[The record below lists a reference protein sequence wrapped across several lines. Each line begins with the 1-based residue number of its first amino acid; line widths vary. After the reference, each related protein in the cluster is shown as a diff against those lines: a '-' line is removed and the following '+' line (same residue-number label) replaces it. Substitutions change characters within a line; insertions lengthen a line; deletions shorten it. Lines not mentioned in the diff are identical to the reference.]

1 MLKKLGLVKSK
12 QRLSFLVLLIAS
24 AYTCAT
30 LRGQIIKQT
39 GQQKY
44 ISRLTEMGRLM
55 AAA

>member
-1 MLKKLGLVKSK
+1 MPEGSK
-12 QRLSFLVLLIAS
+12 ASNQRLSSLVLLIAI